1 MTTLLTNGETGIA
14 VEPLDVVF
22 VDATAAA
29 SGGGGGEL
37 MVLGC
42 HRS

>member
-1 MTTLLTNGETGIA
+1 LTNGETGIA
-14 VEPLDVVF
+14 VEPLDVIF

-29 SGGGGGEL
+29 SGGGGEM